1 MAYNLRVTAIE
12 ARKARTIGVEVA
24 GHIVSASRKQRTGRE
39 PGL

>member
-1 MAYNLRVTAIE
+1 MAYNLRVIAIE